1 MTYTPYY
8 TINICPTEF
17 YSPSPLACFFFQLAF
32 SIIYSNIIIKINQT
46 FFEKNK
52 VYTNLS
58 SVNQNLELQYVQ
70 KYAINQQ

>member
-1 MTYTPYY
+1 MPNRILL
-8 TINICPTEF
+8 TITL
-17 YSPSPLACFFFQLAF
+17 SLFFFQLAF

>member
-1 MTYTPYY
+1 MPNRILLTVTL
-8 TINICPTEF
+8 
-17 YSPSPLACFFFQLAF
+17 SLFFFQLAF